1 MSIAGLSLIQ
11 TLAPL
16 VAPCL
21 LTMQVQRGDK
31 EFVTID
37 RVEQALPVVVVDR
50 DDFEIAQ
57 SCTVRIAPGAIIP
70 DLNDN
75 GVIHIVSDDVIVVFE
90 DGSVLQGRG
99 GIDGWLSSGTGEGEG
114 WDTFTGTAITVSGH
128 EGVEI
133 IGAKIRGYRNGIV
146 ATDATG
152 LVVRDTQL
160 IDMYRQRLTSTAT
173 REGSG
178 DWLYPHNNDDNE
190 WLTNYGAAIWAE
202 RCHGAHF
209 EGVKVRRGQ
218 NGIILDNTNGASVLK
233 NDCSFL
239 SGWGLAMW
247 RASQNE
253 ITQNRFDFC
262 VRGHVEGVYNR
273 GQDSAGILMFEE
285 CTNNTISLNSCTHG
299 GDGIFGFGGN
309 DAVNK
314 AGDGP
319 WGNAN
324 NYFGGNDLSFAPA
337 HGLEMTFSEGNR
349 VDSNLFEANAI
360 CGIWGGYSQGFN
372 IILNRFVENGGMA
385 YGQERGGINIEHGAG
400 NIISANRF
408 VNNKVGV
415 RLWWDNDENLL
426 AQPGVQHR
434 YRGVAGN
441 VIVNNRFH
449 MSKNHPFAD
458 DLKLIGIQVQE
469 FASDDATEVPRVGR
483 NAYSRADNDWEID
496 AAAGIDIS
504 DEAGSQMKTDGPLHR
519 ARHMNSVNG
528 LHPEPLERRSPP
540 GREWIV
546 CDQWGPWDFESPLLR
561 EHSRSGSRHIYEIY
575 APVGEDL
582 GVHVEMLNPNVE
594 VILDTPEDRQGSK
607 PWLLTIVA
615 NPEVPIDQY
624 EAIVR
629 VGDDWSRPIA
639 GRFIS
644 TTWNARCW
652 SWENDPLVD
661 LEAWRAEAEGVQ
673 VTGVDQL
680 DLPFGYNGPS
690 RVNHAMTVSDRD
702 KFAIIAE
709 TEIKLPKG
717 TWKLSTLSDDGIRVF
732 VNGEMRFERW
742 DIHGPTPD
750 ETIIEVTDN
759 EPTRIKLEYFEN
771 DGYATL
777 SVDLQPIN

>member
-31 EFVTID
+31 EFLTID
-37 RVEQALPVVVVDR
+37 RVEQALPLVVVDR
-50 DDFEIAQ
+50 DDFEIDQ

-90 DGSVLQGRG
+90 DGSVLQARA
-99 GIDGWLSSGTGEGEG
+99 GIDGWLSSGPGEGEG
-114 WDTFTGTAITVSGH
+114 WDTLTGTAITVSGH

-133 IGAKIRGYRNGIV
+133 IGANIRGYRNGIV
-146 ATDATG
+146 ASDARG
-152 LVVRDTQL
+152 LVVRETQL

-173 REGSG
+173 REGSS
-178 DWLYPHNNDDNE
+178 DWLYPHNNDENE

-218 NGIILDNTNGASVLK
+218 NGIILDNTNGATVTK

-273 GQDSAGILMFEE
+273 GQDSAGILMFEQ
-285 CTNNTISLNSCTHG
+285 CQFNKVISNSCTHG

-309 DAVNK
+309 DAVKK
-314 AGDGP
+314 AGEGP

-324 NYFGGNDLSFAPA
+324 NIFRSNDLSFAPA
-337 HGLEMTFSEGNR
+337 HGLEMTFSENNS
-349 VDSNLFEANAI
+349 VVSNLFESNAI
-360 CGIWGGYSQGFN
+360 CGIWGGYSQGFSISSN
-372 IILNRFVENGGMA
+372 VFRTNGGMA
-385 YGQERGGINIEHGAG
+385 YGAERGAINIEHGSG
-400 NIISANRF
+400 HVITLNRLI
-408 VNNKVGV
+408 NNKCGI
-415 RLWWDNDENLL
+415 RLWWDYDESLL
-426 AQPGVQHR
+426 EQPGVSDRH
-434 YRGVAGN
+434 RGVVDNKVRSNWFTMNSDHPFGAGAELVGIELQDIGEAPDYTGVRVGENEIDIDDNQWTIDNTHAVQARILGREYTKQDPNRPAGN
-441 VIVNNRFH
+441 WRF
-449 MSKNHPFAD
+449 A
-458 DLKLIGIQVQE
+458 
-469 FASDDATEVPRVGR
+469 
-483 NAYSRADNDWEID
+483 
-496 AAAGIDIS
+496 
-504 DEAGSQMKTDGPLHR
+504 
-519 ARHMNSVNG
+519 
-528 LHPEPLERRSPP
+528 EPPKRISPP
-540 GREWIV
+540 GRKWIV
-546 CDQWGPWDFESPLLR
+546 CDQWGPWDFDSPLLR

-575 APVGEDL
+575 PPVGEDPR
-582 GVHVEMLNPNVE
+582 VFVEMLNPNVE
-594 VILDTPEDRQGSK
+594 VILDTPEDRHGSK

-615 NPEVPIDQY
+615 NADVPIDQY

-629 VGDDWSRPIA
+629 VGDDWFRPIA

-644 TTWNARCW
+644 ATWNARCW
-652 SWENDPLVD
+652 SWENDPLDD
-661 LEAWRAEAEGVQ
+661 LKAWRAEAEGVQ
-673 VTGVDQL
+673 VTAVDQL

-690 RVNHAMTVSDRD
+690 HFNHALTVSDRD

-709 TEIKLPKG
+709 TEIMLPKG

-750 ETIIEVTDN
+750 ETIIEVTDD

-777 SVDLQPIN
+777 SVDLQPVE